1 LEEPGSYGEP
11 AWETSDPFG
20 LAVRSSIEPR
30 LTDCPLRRVW
40 VVSAGMKINVEIDCT
55 PEEAR
60 AFFGLP
66 DVAPMQ
72 ERLMKEVEERMVAA
86 MHAMEPDALVK
97 TWLPASMQGFENLQK
112 LFWNAMGDPKKK

>member
-1 LEEPGSYGEP
+1 M
-11 AWETSDPFG
+11 
-20 LAVRSSIEPR
+20 
-30 LTDCPLRRVW
+30 
-40 VVSAGMKINVEIDCT
+40 SAGMKINVEIDCT